1 MDTDSGTVY
10 MCVCV
15 CLPEYVMNNSDLTI
29 KLSYTASSAA
39 CPESSTQVF
48 PVDPI
53 LYANKEEYPTIPL

>member
-1 MDTDSGTVY
+1 